1 MRLLLPLLAAATLVI
16 GAGCSAGGTA
26 GSSTARSPD
35 TKDSLRTEVVR
46 LRDEVR
52 TLRDSLQFYDDV
64 DSGQYYREQR
74 ALRDQMARMT
84 YELDALRDGGQTLSE
99 ERVDQLFEPA
109 SATLTEAGRNALKPV
124 AAQLRQAYPERE
136 VRVEGHSDDTPLGE
150 SMKETYPSNWELS
163 TARASAIVRALVDL
177 SGLDADQF
185 VAVGYGA
192 TRPVASNETAAGRR
206 ANRRVRIAVL
216 PAPRDYTRP
225 FETSW

>member
-1 MRLLLPLLAAATLVI
+1 MRLFLSFSLVLTLLIT
-16 GAGCSAGGTA
+16 GCSSTETASTPSADPGT
-26 GSSTARSPD
+26 PEEP
-35 TKDSLRTEVVR
+35 LQTEVVR

-64 DSGQYYREQR
+64 DSGQYYRELR
-74 ALRDQMARMT
+74 ALRDQTARMT

-99 ERVDQLFEPA
+99 RRVDQLFQPA
-109 SATLTEAGRNALKPV
+109 SATLTEGGLEALKPV

-163 TARASAIVRALVDL
+163 TARAAAVVRALIDL
-177 SGLDADQF
+177 SGLDANQF

-192 TRPVASNETAAGRR
+192 TRPVASNRTASGRR
-206 ANRRVRIAVL
+206 ANRRVRVAVL
-216 PAPRDYTRP
+216 PQPRDYSRP